1 MALAVDK
8 MGSFGAHEMVLRSC
22 GSSYR
27 EDKSAEDG

>member
-8 MGSFGAHEMVLRSC
+8 MGSLGAHEMVLRSC

-27 EDKSAEDG
+27 EDKSAEAG